1 MSTPTSDVLLNLSND
16 FTHAQASIVD
26 NQWRQDTTEY
36 YIQTV
41 DSGLLVPE
49 RTFTWGSWYRSDLVT
64 TIPSGTVVIWHPSFS
79 GAVSTF
85 TWDENTLE
93 SPEWHN
99 SAPEYAFV
107 GQGLGPISDEYVT
120 YTPSGG
126 GEEGGEEGGESDAD
140 RKRRLYLLGYI

>member
-1 MSTPTSDVLLNLSND
+1 MSVPTANVLLNVDND

-26 NQWRQDTTEY
+26 NQYRQDTTEY

-49 RTFTWGSWYRSDLVT
+49 RTFTWGSWYRGDLVT
-64 TIPSGTVVIWHPSFS
+64 TIPSGTVVIWHPSF
-79 GAVSTF
+79 GGTVSTF

-99 SAPEYAFV
+99 STPEYAFV
-107 GQGLGPISDEYVT
+107 GQDLGPISEKYVV
-120 YTPSGG
+120 YTPSEGASS
-126 GEEGGEEGGESDAD
+126 EGGDTD
-140 RKRRLYLLGYI
+140 DDHRRKWLLGYI